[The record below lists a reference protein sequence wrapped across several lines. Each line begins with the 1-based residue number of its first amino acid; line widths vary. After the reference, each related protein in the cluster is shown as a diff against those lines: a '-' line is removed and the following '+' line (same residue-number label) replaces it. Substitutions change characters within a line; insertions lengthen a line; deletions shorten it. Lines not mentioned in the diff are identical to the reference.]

1 MGFGSVG
8 VGPMGLDPAGA
19 AMAGMYYL
27 VFWERRSTA
36 TVVNATG
43 AAQAR
48 RLAAKQKKQG
58 YGSIASAQK
67 AVAADVALIRK
78 GSWVRRR
85 RNGTSPQFGSA
96 KQKAAA
102 RKMRSAYRYWL

>member
-1 MGFGSVG
+1 MGG
-8 VGPMGLDPAGA
+8 VH
-19 AMAGMYYL
+19 
-27 VFWERRSTA
+27 
-36 TVVNATG
+36 
-43 AAQAR
+43 AR
-48 RLAAKQKKQG
+48 RLASKQKKQG
-58 YGSIASAQK
+58 YGSIASAQR

-102 RKMRSAYRYWL
+102 RSLRSAYRYWLYTPLLSSDIILIFSSFAPAWLSF

>member
-1 MGFGSVG
+1 MEQASTSPYGYVS
-8 VGPMGLDPAGA
+8 A
-19 AMAGMYYL
+19 AIGYMYFL
-27 VFWERRSTA
+27 VFWQRRSTA
-36 TVVNATG
+36 TVVNARD

-58 YGSIASAQK
+58 YGSIASARR
-67 AVAADVALIRK
+67 AVAADVALVHK

-102 RKMRSAYRYWL
+102 RSLRSAYRSWL